1 MATIYTRK
9 GATGTKFYINIVID
23 GKRSRR
29 FAGYT
34 KEAAKLKW
42 RCNIHNYEWMQT
54 PKYIRKGLWCKKCN
68 KTIKPTSPVLPS

>member
-34 KEAAKLKW
+34 KEVAKLKLKLFEYEAVFTTL
-42 RCNIHNYEWMQT
+42 NYH
-54 PKYIRKGLWCKKCN
+54 R
-68 KTIKPTSPVLPS
+68 